1 MSIATEAR
9 NKLIRAENVLIEQR
23 ENTEDPA
30 ERKKITAA
38 IKSLDD
44 THGIINQLALL
55 DAASAVVEATKA
67 LETVVRS
74 ARLGPFD
81 DLLKDAINGLASL
94 LQNGEVG
101 EHLDP
106 APEVPAAVT
115 EPTGPSSTERT
126 GPSSIDRPLPGP
138 ATPARPT
145 TPDRLPSEP
154 PLPTKPPAS
163 GGVVGGLPPIRD
175 TKDFELLGAEYEA
188 WFAALTIRPENLTQ
202 VNFAVKQLIGNKAN
216 YQKAAQATNDKL
228 PWAFVGVIH
237 ALECGFN
244 FAGHLHNGDPLIH
257 RTTHV
262 PENCPANGTPPF
274 SWQDSAVDALTLK
287 GFKQETNWSIAR
299 MLYLLEKY
307 NGFGYRFKQLPT
319 PYLWSFS
326 NLFSKGKYVRDG
338 VFDPEAPSKQCGAGV
353 MLKTLQNRG
362 VSLF

>member
-1 MSIATEAR
+1 MSITTEAR
-9 NKLIRAENVLIEQR
+9 NRLTRAENALSEQR
-23 ENTEDPA
+23 ENTPDEA
-30 ERKKITAA
+30 ERKKITEA

-106 APEVPAAVT
+106 APEAAAAVT

-138 ATPARPT
+138 APPARPT
-145 TPDRLPSEP
+145 IPDRPQSDP
-154 PLPTKPPAS
+154 PLSTKPRAS

-175 TKDFELLGAEYEA
+175 TKDFESLGAEYEA

-228 PWAFVGVIH
+228 PWAFVG
-237 ALECGFN
+237 
-244 FAGHLHNGDPLIH
+244 
-257 RTTHV
+257 
-262 PENCPANGTPPF
+262 
-274 SWQDSAVDALTLK
+274 
-287 GFKQETNWSIAR
+287 
-299 MLYLLEKY
+299 
-307 NGFGYRFKQLPT
+307 
-319 PYLWSFS
+319 
-326 NLFSKGKYVRDG
+326 
-338 VFDPEAPSKQCGAGV
+338 
-353 MLKTLQNRG
+353 
-362 VSLF
+362 